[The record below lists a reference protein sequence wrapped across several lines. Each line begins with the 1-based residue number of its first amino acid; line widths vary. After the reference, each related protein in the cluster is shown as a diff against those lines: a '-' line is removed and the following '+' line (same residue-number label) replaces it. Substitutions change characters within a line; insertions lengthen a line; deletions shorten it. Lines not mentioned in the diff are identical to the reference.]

1 MSRVSMREVASLA
14 QVSIGT
20 VSNVINSPDKVLPE
34 TRKKVEAAI
43 AELGWVPNRQ
53 AQELRAGRGNTIG
66 IAVMDVANPFFAD
79 VLRGAQSVLWEK
91 GFVVTTGD
99 ADNSAKRQS
108 KILRAFLEQRVRGV
122 ILGPI
127 GGTPDDVVDLER
139 AGISTVLVDRASRGG
154 QTCTV
159 GVDDVAGGRMA
170 AEHLVNNG
178 YESIVFVGGPTSLA
192 QVQDRREGA
201 RRVAEESGVRF
212 LAVSTPQLD
221 IGSGRAAADEL
232 ALMSDRERPTAV
244 ICGND
249 LVAIGMLQGLIAH
262 GFRVPDDIGI
272 IGYDDIEFAAAAAI
286 PLSSIAQPRQQ
297 LGKTAASLLL
307 AELADHDAGRP
318 HVHQAVTF
326 MPTLVP
332 RASSAPVTSKS
343 LG

>member
-1 MSRVSMREVASLA
+1 MRRVSMRDVASLA

-20 VSNVINSPDKVLPE
+20 VSNVINSPEKVLPE

-43 AELGWVPNRQ
+43 AELGWIPNRQ
-53 AQELRAGRGNTIG
+53 ARELRAGRGNTIG

-99 ADNSAKRQS
+99 AANSAKRQS
-108 KILRAFLEQRVRGV
+108 KLLRAFLEQRVRGV

-139 AGISTVLVDRASRGG
+139 AGIPTVLVDRISKGG
-154 QTCTV
+154 ETCTV
-159 GVDDVAGGRMA
+159 GVDDVAGGQIA
-170 AEHLVNNG
+170 AKHLFDG
-178 YESIVFVGGPTSLA
+178 GRRAIAFVGGPSSLA

-201 RRVAEESGVRF
+201 RQVMEESGGRF
-212 LAVSTPQLD
+212 LAISTPQLD
-221 IGSGRAAADEL
+221 ISSGRAAADEL
-232 ALMSDRERPTAV
+232 ALMSDRERPDAV
-244 ICGND
+244 FCGND

-262 GFRVPDDIGI
+262 GFRVPEDIAI

-286 PLSSIAQPRQQ
+286 PLSSIAQPRLQ
-297 LGKTAASLLL
+297 LGMTAASLLL
-307 AELADHDAGRP
+307 AELADRDAGVP

-332 RASSAPVTSKS
+332 RLSSMPAASSPI
-343 LG
+343 G